1 MDKEDQNPSN
11 ASLNEGNSPQ
21 PLKQIEPPT
30 PDYIRKKK
38 RRLALWTLVGIT
50 GAGVLALGIIAFLGQ
65 NFGTF
70 TVKLVNDEDA
80 TLEMGTVL
88 KINEQKATGIN
99 SPTTY
104 LDAQGTSAVKLI
116 AADELPEDSILDA
129 DLTSDNETQVRGL
142 KEEARR
148 KVALDDSSEDGTFQD
163 VYFAYTFYLRNVSLD
178 QVTYQ
183 ISFKATDNILPS
195 NLYDD
200 KGNEVS
206 VSLEK
211 FIRIRVYENIYTD
224 SASLV
229 KHSQKT
235 YAYPASIVGGNTAE
249 IVSSLTAIRPENRE
263 FCNNFI
269 DIDTSTHLFT
279 VFNDQEQGNT
289 RTLKGEQIVRYSV
302 VMWFEGNDKDTEG
315 GATMPRD
322 GSLAFGIDIA
332 AKKTKA
338 LESSLDSS
346 SNN

>member
-1 MDKEDQNPSN
+1 MDKEDQNPSD
-11 ASLNEGNSPQ
+11 ASLNEGNPPR

-104 LDAQGTSAVKLI
+104 LDAQGTSAVKLL

-148 KVALDDSSEDGTFQD
+148 KVAVNDSSVDGTFQD

-195 NLYDD
+195 NLYDE

-211 FIRIRVYENIYTD
+211 FIRIRVFENIYTG
-224 SASLV
+224 SELLV
-229 KHSQKT
+229 SHAQKT
-235 YAYPASIVGGNTAE
+235 YAYPASTVGGNTAE

-263 FCNNFI
+263 FCVNFI

-279 VFNDQEQGNT
+279 VFDDQEQGNT

-315 GATMPRD
+315 GVSMPHD

-346 SNN
+346 SID